1 MFLLHNV
8 LHLTK
13 GCSQGQLTVTVVL
26 KSSMRIMETR
36 GEHLVMKG
44 RLTDFL
50 DIQ

>member
-1 MFLLHNV
+1 MFLLQNV

-13 GCSQGQLTVTVVL
+13 GCSRGQLSVTIGV
-26 KSSMRIMETR
+26 KCSMTITGSR
-36 GEHLVMKG
+36 GELLVMKG

>member
-1 MFLLHNV
+1 MFLLQNV

-13 GCSQGQLTVTVVL
+13 GCSRGQLTVTVGVEC
-26 KSSMRIMETR
+26 SMAIKESR
-36 GEHLVMKG
+36 GEPLVMKG

>member
-1 MFLLHNV
+1 MFLLQNV

-13 GCSQGQLTVTVVL
+13 GCSRGQLTVTVGVECSL
-26 KSSMRIMETR
+26 TIRGSR
-36 GEHLVMKG
+36 GEPPVMKS